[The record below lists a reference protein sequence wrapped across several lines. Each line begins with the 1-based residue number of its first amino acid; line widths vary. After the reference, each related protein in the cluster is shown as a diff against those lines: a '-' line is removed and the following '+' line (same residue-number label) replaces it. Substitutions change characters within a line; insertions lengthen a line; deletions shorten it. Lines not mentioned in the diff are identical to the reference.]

1 MSRPSACRLLEMTDQ
16 AHVPRSTSAWWIALG
31 GRNAISVWS
40 WLLPTAAALAF
51 TVAYEVPTFDYRLW
65 PRIALVLAVQA
76 LLGPLILA
84 AYVLLR
90 AQSHPRPWLGIT
102 IFLAL
107 GLTRGLIVE
116 SLAPYIEPIARD
128 DLSYQLA
135 LNATYALLTLPFIAV
150 VVDSVRRYRALRAQV
165 RDERT
170 RWERA
175 LSEAEA
181 AFTREYAEYQRTVE
195 TEVIACVINLQDEIA
210 ARAREAAGAGAVSGA
225 EDLRRLSAEVVRPLS
240 HELMLQPT
248 TITIAATP
256 FASSPPRWAVRD
268 VLRDASRAPSAGHWG
283 VWAVMGLLGVVGL
296 SLYGSVPL
304 LAMNL
309 GWNLVL
315 FGLVPAAIARL
326 TRPALA
332 RLPVSVAWVASFVQ
346 WSALGLVAVLGTSR
360 LMQATVGDGVAFWGV
375 SILYVALSFLTV
387 VALAGFRR
395 QRQLQDELCDLLVH
409 QEAMAS
415 RLMMRI
421 DRERRELGLVLHG
434 AVQASL
440 TRAAMALDRWGE
452 GHDPDALPAIVAEVG
467 AALDTV
473 VRAFESGEPF
483 NSGLDAVVRD
493 RLRLWEGAVQCS
505 WSVAPAAAQAIDGAL
520 AKAIGDIVGE
530 AVTNAVRHGQADEV
544 VVDVSFDGATVV
556 VSVRDNGTGPVALR
570 HPGAGLGLL
579 ARSGLPWTLERVGSW
594 TEFTARV
601 PSLVATS

>member
-1 MSRPSACRLLEMTDQ
+1 MTDRSAPRRRPSA
-16 AHVPRSTSAWWIALG
+16 WWTALG
-31 GRNAISVWS
+31 GRNALSVWS
-40 WLLPTAAALAF
+40 WVLPTIAAVAF
-51 TVAYEVPTFDYRLW
+51 TVTFEVPAFDYRLW
-65 PRIALVLAVQA
+65 PRIGLVMAVQV
-76 LLGPLILA
+76 LLIPPLLA
-84 AYVLLR
+84 GYALLR
-90 AQSHPRPWLGIT
+90 AQRHPRPWLGIAV
-102 IFLAL
+102 FAAL
-107 GLTRGLIVE
+107 GLARGLVIDGI
-116 SLAPYIEPIARD
+116 APYIEPVARD
-128 DLSYQLA
+128 SLAYQLA
-135 LNATYALLTLPFIAV
+135 LNVTYALVTLPFIAV
-150 VVDSVRRYRALRAQV
+150 VVDSIRRYRALRAQV
-165 RDERT
+165 RGERA

-175 LSEAEA
+175 LGEAEA

-195 TEVIACVINLQDEIA
+195 TEVMARVINLQDEIA

-248 TITIAATP
+248 TITIAVTP
-256 FASSPPRWAVRD
+256 FASAPPRWAVGD

-283 VWAVMGLLGVVGL
+283 VWAVMGLLGLVGL

-315 FGLVPAAIARL
+315 FGLVPAAIARV
-326 TRPALA
+326 TGPALA
-332 RLPVSVAWVASFVQ
+332 RLPVSAAWAASFVQ
-346 WSALGLVAVLGTSR
+346 WSVLGIVAVLGTSG
-360 LMQATVGDGVAFWGV
+360 LMQATIGDGVVFWGV
-375 SILYVALSFLTV
+375 SVLYVALSFLTV

-395 QRQLQDELCDLLVH
+395 QQQLQDELGDLLVH

-452 GHDPDALPAIVAEVG
+452 GHDPDALPAMVAEVG

-473 VRAFESGEPF
+473 VRAFEIGEPF
-483 NSGLDAVVRD
+483 NSGVDAVVRD
-493 RLRLWEGAVQCS
+493 RLRLWEGAVRCS
-505 WSVAPAAAQAIDGAL
+505 WSVAPEAAQSIDGAL

-544 VVDVSFDGATVV
+544 VVNVSFDGVAGV

-594 TEFTARV
+594 TEFTVRV
-601 PSLVATS
+601 PSLVAAS